1 MNFTMTKIA
10 AAAVLALAASGAQA
24 VTVTSASV
32 TGGNFEMIGFG
43 APITFAAFGTGAADI
58 LGYDGTTPGSA
69 VANTAFSADGIVGFG
84 FGAGIPGSTQKTVN
98 TYTAAAN
105 LGDVNSAAGTISG
118 FAPVTFNIAS
128 MTNGASIT
136 ADTSAWFANYN
147 GTDFNQGSGRN
158 LVDGAADGSFATGTL
173 SGCSGNSCSYTLNW
187 SSYIVGGSFDGNT
200 GVWNLSGT
208 VTAAVPEASTY
219 GMMLAGLG
227 LVGGMVA
234 RRRKLVA

>member
-1 MNFTMTKIA
+1 
-10 AAAVLALAASGAQA
+10 
-24 VTVTSASV
+24 
-32 TGGNFEMIGFG
+32 MIGFG
-43 APITFAAFGTGAADI
+43 APITFVGYGTGSTNI
-58 LGYDGTTPGSA
+58 LGYNGTTPGSA
-69 VANTAFSADGIVGFG
+69 VANNAFSADGIVSFG
-84 FGAGIPGSTQKTVN
+84 FGAGTPAPGGTQKTVN

-128 MTNGASIT
+128 MTNGATFT

-158 LVDGAADGSFATGTL
+158 LVDGAANGSFATGTL
-173 SGCSGNSCSYTLNW
+173 SACSGSTCSYTLNW